1 MAFFGLALLKN
12 AQEIAQGQAGIQN
25 VFHHDYGFAF
35 DAGVDVL
42 VELYLAGGA
51 RILAV
56 DGNSDEIEGNLAR
69 NWARQVGEEQ
79 YGAFQHSEQ
88 QEWLSGKIDANG
100 FGQFADSF
108 LDFVA
113 RDNGHYS

>member
-56 DGNSDEIEGNLAR
+56 AGNSDEIEGNLPR
-69 NWARQVGEEQ
+69 NLARQVGEEQ
-79 YGAFQHSEQ
+79 YAAFHHSPHQ
-88 QEWLSGKIDANG
+88 PSLTGKPI
-100 FGQFADSF
+100 S
-108 LDFVA
+108 
-113 RDNGHYS
+113 HYI